1 MHLKIKKR
9 YATLVSAKLEK
20 LNTKSTRIGMVVPT
34 L

>member
-1 MHLKIKKR
+1 LKIKKR